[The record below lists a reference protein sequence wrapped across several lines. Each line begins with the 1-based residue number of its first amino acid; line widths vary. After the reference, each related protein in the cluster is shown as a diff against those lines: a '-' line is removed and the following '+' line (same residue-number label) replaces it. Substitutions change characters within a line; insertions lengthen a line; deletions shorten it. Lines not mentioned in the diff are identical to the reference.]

1 MIEPMDPHL
10 SPSLA
15 DDCPADSEPLVHVD
29 LTATPVRWP
38 AIFVAMVVGV
48 TFGAII
54 ISGSPRTAYYV
65 LAVAIPALFL
75 AVYLIRKR
83 VERQVKRIVES
94 SGADSLSAVV
104 SSVFR
109 GRRKA
114 GTLGMQRAARLAR
127 VLAANKRLGQAL
139 RLCPTKS
146 ATPLKPFDMVFD
158 PQSLD
163 QTGET
168 FRQLEET
175 GGEPPDD
182 AANVSSE
189 ASADDST
196 WLKVK
201 RNVVLRGGWIIA
213 GIFLFNVL
221 LHAWRSFVEGRVQ
234 PNLILWIAFLSLT
247 LFGASGATQSRKQ
260 WFVVPGGLIVRKAG
274 RLDRRWKVHLLEPA
288 SSVLM
293 VFQAGRH
300 QWIVC
305 AAAED
310 FSDRVVVTKREAD
323 FLLRAWLSPLS
334 PPPVEKLTDLQ

>member
-1 MIEPMDPHL
+1 MLKQNGDP
-10 SPSLA
+10 SIGEDVATSAGA
-15 DDCPADSEPLVHVD
+15 DRLIHVD
-29 LTATPVRWP
+29 LTATPMRWP
-38 AIFVAMVVGV
+38 AMFVAIVIGV
-48 TFGAII
+48 TLGAMI
-54 ISGSPRTAYYV
+54 ISGRPMTAYYV
-65 LAVAIPALFL
+65 LAVAIPALLL
-75 AVYLIRKR
+75 AVFLIRKR
-83 VERQVKRIVES
+83 VERQVERIVAQNPS
-94 SGADSLSAVV
+94 ASLSALV
-104 SSVFR
+104 SIVFK

-127 VLAANKRLGQAL
+127 VLAANDRLGHVL
-139 RLCPTKS
+139 LLCPTKS
-146 ATPLKPFDMVFD
+146 TTPLEPFGIVFD
-158 PQSLD
+158 PQALD

-175 GGEPPDD
+175 GGEPPAD
-182 AANVSSE
+182 AASMPAE
-189 ASADDST
+189 ALADDST

-221 LHAWRSFVEGRVQ
+221 LYAWRSVVEGRIL

-247 LFGASGATQSRKQ
+247 LFGASGAAQSRKQ

-288 SSVLM
+288 RSVLM

-305 AAAED
+305 AAGED

-334 PPPVEKLTDLQ
+334 PPPVEKLTDLV

>member
-1 MIEPMDPHL
+1 MHKPDGDP
-10 SPSLA
+10 SVGEVVNTQA
-15 DDCPADSEPLVHVD
+15 DAERLVHVD

-38 AIFVAMVVGV
+38 AMFMVMLVGV
-48 TFGAII
+48 TLGVVVV
-54 ISGSPRTAYYV
+54 SGRRQSAFVV
-65 LAVAIPALFL
+65 LGVALPTLFL
-75 AVYLIRKR
+75 IAFLIRRR
-83 VERQVKRIVES
+83 VARQVERIVEN
-94 SGADSLSAVV
+94 SGDASLSALV

-127 VLAANKRLGQAL
+127 VLAANNRFGQAL

-146 ATPLKPFDMVFD
+146 ATPLKPFDIVFD

-163 QTGET
+163 QTGES
-168 FRQLEET
+168 FRQLEEM
-175 GGEPPDD
+175 GGEPPGD
-182 AANVSSE
+182 AVNVPAE
-189 ASADDST
+189 ALADDST
-196 WLKVK
+196 WLKIK
-201 RNVVLRGGWIIA
+201 RNVILRGGWIIA
-213 GIFLFNVL
+213 AVFLFNVL
-221 LHAWRSFVEGRVQ
+221 FHAWLSIVEGRIR

-274 RLDRRWKVHLLEPA
+274 RRDRRWKVHLLEPA

-300 QWIVC
+300 QWIAC
-305 AAAED
+305 AANED
-310 FSDRVVVTKREAD
+310 FTDRVVMTKREAD

-334 PPPVEKLTDLQ
+334 PPAVEKLTDLV

>member
-1 MIEPMDPHL
+1 MQEPGRDPNAGEVATANA
-10 SPSLA
+10 ST
-15 DDCPADSEPLVHVD
+15 ERLVHVD

-38 AIFVAMVVGV
+38 AMFIAMVVGV
-48 TFGAII
+48 TFGAMI
-54 ISGSPRTAYYV
+54 ISGSPAAAYFV
-65 LAVAIPALFL
+65 LAIAIPALFL
-75 AVYLIRKR
+75 AVFLIRKR
-83 VERQVKRIVES
+83 VERQVVRFVEQ
-94 SGADSLSAVV
+94 GRDASLPDLV
-104 SSVFR
+104 SDVFG

-127 VLAANKRLGQAL
+127 VLVANGRLGHVL
-139 RLCPTKS
+139 LLCPTKS
-146 ATPLKPFDMVFD
+146 ATPIKPFGMVFD
-158 PQSLD
+158 PQALD

-175 GGEPPDD
+175 GGEPQDD
-182 AANVSSE
+182 VVNVHAA
-189 ASADDST
+189 APADDST

-201 RNVVLRGGWIIA
+201 RNVLLRGGWVIA
-213 GIFLFNVL
+213 VVFLLSVL
-221 LHAWRSFVEGRVQ
+221 FHAWRSIVEGRIQ
-234 PNLILWIAFLSLT
+234 PSLILWIAFLSMT
-247 LFGASGATQSRKQ
+247 LFGASGAAQSRKQ

-305 AAAED
+305 AAGED

-323 FLLRAWLSPLS
+323 FLLRAWLSPLT
-334 PPPVEKLTDLQ
+334 PPPVEKLTDLA